1 MMHTPIFAC
10 PPRGTRIRARFDRQ
24 VHEVV
29 VLRQDGE
36 WSLLATHPAVRVPLA
51 VHVRDIVEVMS

>member
-1 MMHTPIFAC
+1 MMHAPVFPC
-10 PPRGTRIRARFDRQ
+10 PPTGTRIRARLDRQ
-24 VHEVV
+24 VHEVI

-51 VHVRDIVEVMS
+51 VHVRDIVEVLS